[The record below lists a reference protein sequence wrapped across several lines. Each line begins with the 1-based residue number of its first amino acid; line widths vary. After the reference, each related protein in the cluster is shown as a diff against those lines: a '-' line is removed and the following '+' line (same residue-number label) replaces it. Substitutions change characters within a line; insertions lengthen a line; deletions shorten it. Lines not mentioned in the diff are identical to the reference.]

1 MLRRIRMETTPMG
14 SWTNTLT
21 LLEAS
26 ACLRSTDMHQ

>member
-1 MLRRIRMETTPMG
+1 MLLRRMEPTPVG